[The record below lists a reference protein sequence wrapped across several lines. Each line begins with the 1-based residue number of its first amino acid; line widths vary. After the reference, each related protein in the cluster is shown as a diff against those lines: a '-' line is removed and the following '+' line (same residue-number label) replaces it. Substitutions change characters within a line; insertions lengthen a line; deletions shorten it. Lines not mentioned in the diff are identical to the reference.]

1 MSSASVPSYIVH
13 KQIDRALRKTCS
25 AHLSNSALEEIN
37 IFVDQVIRYFVDSCP
52 MELLVD
58 LTIPHNIMK
67 NLVDNPKILKTCE
80 NHAITKCCEVASG
93 LSLNISAITPKLD
106 KSIIT
111 KGSIHQYRTNL
122 LEQLRYFCSQYI
134 SFGPRGNIPSNQS
147 SNQHFS
153 LLVGVFIS
161 QVLEY
166 IINIII
172 SEISVFSLKHDET
185 KILNNQLTYIITSN
199 TLLIKIADLSRFFDR
214 NDYEEELKSSISVNS
229 GNNAI
234 SNVYTLRSTG
244 KHNSIKF
251 FG

>member
-1 MSSASVPSYIVH
+1 
-13 KQIDRALRKTCS
+13 
-25 AHLSNSALEEIN
+25 
-37 IFVDQVIRYFVDSCP
+37 
-52 MELLVD
+52 
-58 LTIPHNIMK
+58 MK